1 MGNIYC
7 LFCHLNMK
15 RFLENQQPLFDFS
28 KDSEDKD
35 K

>member
-1 MGNIYC
+1 MGSIYC
-7 LFCHLNMK
+7 LFCHLYMK
-15 RFLENQQPLFDFS
+15 RFLENQQPQLDFS